1 MQIINIEIKSIGV
14 YHANMSPKARL
25 FRHEKYT
32 DRFGNTAE
40 IKIWIVPASEHH
52 PDGVKYSLVY
62 VVARVRVI
70 GFDNERGKGD
80 HFHLDDSEIPYSF
93 NSIGDLLKDF
103 LQTVHEW
110 KEQRYGNQG

>member
-1 MQIINIEIKSIGV
+1 
-14 YHANMSPKARL
+14 MSPKAHL

-40 IKIWIVPASEHH
+40 IKIWIVPASAHH

-62 VVARVRVI
+62 VVDGARAV

-80 HFHLDDSEIPYSF
+80 HCHLNAQETPYVFST
-93 NSIGDLLKDF
+93 IGNLLKDF
-103 LQTVHEW
+103 LQAIHEW
-110 KEQRYGNQG
+110 KEKQYGHQG